1 MREVCKSGAVV
12 AAVVAV
18 LEKQSRQMT
27 PVPKPPPVPPRNPD
41 NIHQCSPNFSA
52 KNSDEP
58 RKPDCTTNIIN
69 SNKSDFKNRNTQ
81 ESALDEN
88 YFELAVQD
96 FNSVAEDVEKTFC
109 DDAVAKL
116 NVKSE
121 CEKHVGELRRR
132 NCVTIDLKSNDEERK
147 TETSGNRSSS
157 SLKHRAPDTDDLLA
171 VLGYRGNGDIDS
183 DSLERSSD
191 SEGEL
196 YINAGLPTITEE
208 ERVSGSSAQSFRGC
222 DEDDSSIEDDSTLK
236 DRNQAWSGSVSN
248 QDGSTSDLS
257 TTSSERTG
265 TLGDKCSTRCTN
277 DFQWI
282 RKEHSP
288 LSPPSTSP
296 QPTQSPLRMEEE
308 LSHEAPPL
316 SKPPISR
323 SLREKTQRRSND
335 RSTGPS
341 APGSLDRRRHPHL
354 KREERDQKSR
364 SSHVKTPPRLDDFQS
379 NLYNSTQN
387 GYCCPPPYEGYFE
400 SFHRRHERSDPQR
413 YGSSPMLMEH
423 REHRFSD
430 RGSHPDIYGD
440 CSRYRHE
447 MPCCA
452 YHLGPPPC
460 CFYGGERG
468 YHWTPPPFPKPG
480 EQDEK
485 LRKVQYEK
493 DSLQLQVQVLTEQ
506 IEAQSDK
513 ISDLEKTLQ
522 EKKTLLSDAEEKLQ
536 REVLSRSS
544 LETQKLE
551 LMSLMSELKL
561 NSASLERENLELRN
575 SLFNNNSDGK
585 KPPVMPRIPAAS
597 HGQLTSTP
605 QHSIQGLRVS
615 PSPSPVG
622 MPLAAARNVESTA
635 YQTEILRPKTPP
647 SSYKRQI
654 DVQYGSLP
662 RQQFVANGASN
673 GGMFAMVDNNAN
685 PQKKGVAFGRNS
697 SLQHLHMVMGGGRM
711 RGFSVP
717 NLAETEK
724 TVVDG
729 TSSKENSPSSPQL
742 TFNKTKGIKKI
753 FGKMKRSGSGNLEDL
768 PAGIGEFQRGGV
780 RATAAARLGWSEPQL
795 SPRPDKPF
803 AEWDTENICDWL
815 QDLGL
820 DQYIPDAKRWVK
832 NGQQLQESS
841 IADIEKELNVKNPL
855 HKKKLQLALIDT
867 GENCSSDLYLSLAGK
882 LDTAWVLRWLDDAG
896 LPQYKENFLINRVDG
911 RVLHRLTID
920 DLALLHVT
928 SLLHVASIKRGIQVL
943 RENNYEPSCLQR
955 RSLPDDPD
963 KSTPKQISLWTTHRV
978 MEWLR
983 AVDLA
988 EYAPNLRGAGVHGGL
1003 MVLEPKFTADLL
1015 ASLLSIP
1022 PGKTLLRRHLN
1033 THFKELLGKD
1043 IIQEKREL
1051 EATLGY
1057 TPLTPSSKL
1066 KVAKKSQFSLKR
1078 KKSKGEADYGDLVC
1092 PLNADKQ
1099 SGELSSSGVNM
1110 GMMKMENLGGEDVCL
1125 RAEKTVASRSLP
1137 ASVRNSPITQ
1147 RHV

>member
-18 LEKQSRQMT
+18 LEKQSRQY
-27 PVPKPPPVPPRNPD
+27 PQSQKAPPVPPR
-41 NIHQCSPNFSA
+41 SPPLSR
-52 KNSDEP
+52 NSFKS
-58 RKPDCTTNIIN
+58 RKQQEHTTNIIN
-69 SNKSDFKNRNTQ
+69 TNNEDFIYRNTQ
-81 ESALDEN
+81 ETSTDEHN
-88 YFELAVQD
+88 FELAVQD
-96 FNSVAEDVEKTFC
+96 FNTVAEDVEKTFS
-109 DDAVAKL
+109 DGATAK
-116 NVKSE
+116 NNPVKSE
-121 CEKHVGELRRR
+121 CFTNSTLKDILGSKLFGQTVEDDGVVQVKGVTSEFRRK
-132 NCVTIDLKSNDEERK
+132 NCLTIDLKSEEDDCGQSSGESKK
-147 TETSGNRSSS
+147 TDGSLGSRSLVFEKSSG
-157 SLKHRAPDTDDLLA
+157 TEELLV
-171 VLGYRGNGDIDS
+171 VLGYDGDEIDS

-196 YINAGLPTITEE
+196 YVNEGLATITEE
-208 ERVSGSSAQSFRGC
+208 ERISGSSAQSFRGC
-222 DEDDSSIEDDSTLK
+222 GEDDSSIEDESTLK
-236 DRNQAWSGSVSN
+236 DRNQGWSGSASN

-257 TTSSERTG
+257 STSSERNG
-265 TLGDKCSTRCTN
+265 TLGEPGSTRCTN

-282 RKEHSP
+282 RKDP
-288 LSPPSTSP
+288 LSPSRTSP
-296 QPTQSPLRMEEE
+296 QPVRMEDEITQD
-308 LSHEAPPL
+308 HPPL

-323 SLREKTQRRSND
+323 SLRDKTPKRSAE
-335 RSTGPS
+335 RGGPS
-341 APGSLDRRRHPHL
+341 APGSLDRRRHGHL

-364 SSHVKTPPRLDDFQS
+364 SSHVKSPPRLEDFQP
-379 NLYNSTQN
+379 NLTNTNYQN
-387 GYCCPPPYEGYFE
+387 GYCCPPAYEGYFE

-423 REHRFSD
+423 RDHRFSD

-440 CSRYRHE
+440 CSRFRHE
-447 MPCCA
+447 MSCCA
-452 YHLGPPPC
+452 YHLAPPPC
-460 CFYGGERG
+460 CYYGGERG
-468 YHWTPPPFPKPG
+468 GYHCTPPSYPKPG

-485 LRKVQYEK
+485 LRKIQFEK
-493 DSLQLQVQVLTEQ
+493 DNLQLQVQVLTEQ

-513 ISDLEKTLQ
+513 ISDLEKMLQ
-522 EKKTLLSDAEEKLQ
+522 EKKSLLSDSEEKLQ

-551 LMSLMSELKL
+551 LMSIISELKL
-561 NSASLERENLELRN
+561 TAAALERENIDLRN
-575 SLFNNNSDGK
+575 CQFNNNSDGK
-585 KPPVMPRIPAAS
+585 KPPLVPRISSSSQP
-597 HGQLTSTP
+597 QLTSTP
-605 QHSIQGLRVS
+605 QHSTQGLRVS

-622 MPLAAARNVESTA
+622 MSTRNADLSQS
-635 YQTEILRPKTPP
+635 YQNDILRPKTPP
-647 SSYKRQI
+647 SNYKRQI

-662 RQQFVANGASN
+662 RQQFLLNGGSNGAVFSV
-673 GGMFAMVDNNAN
+673 VDNNAN
-685 PQKKGVAFGRNS
+685 PQKKGVAF
-697 SLQHLHMVMGGGRM
+697 
-711 RGFSVP
+711 
-717 NLAETEK
+717 AENDKIVGEAA
-724 TVVDG
+724 
-729 TSSKENSPSSPQL
+729 SKENSPGSPTL
-742 TFNKTKGIKKI
+742 TFNKNKGIKKI
-753 FGKMKRSGSGNLEDL
+753 FGRMKRSGSGNLEDL
-768 PAGIGEFQRGGV
+768 PAGVGEFQRGGV

-795 SPRPDKPF
+795 SPKPDKPF

-820 DQYIPDAKRWVK
+820 DQYVPDAKRWVK

-841 IADIEKELNVKNPL
+841 IHEIEKELNVKNLL
-855 HKKKLQLALIDT
+855 HKRKLQLALIDT
-867 GENCSSDLYLSLAGK
+867 AENSSSDPYLSQAGN

-911 RVLHRLTID
+911 RVLHRLTMD

-943 RENNYEPSCLQR
+943 RENNYEPTCLQR
-955 RSLPDDPD
+955 RSLPDDPT
-963 KSTPKQISLWTTHRV
+963 KPTPKQISLWTTHRV

-1051 EATLGY
+1051 EATMGY
-1057 TPLTPSSKL
+1057 IPLTPSGKL
-1066 KVAKKSQFSLKR
+1066 KVPRKSQFSLKR

-1092 PLNADKQ
+1092 PLNPDKQ
-1099 SGELSSSGVNM
+1099 SGDLSSSALNM
-1110 GMMKMENLGGEDVCL
+1110 GMTKTGNLEAEDVFVDKP
-1125 RAEKTVASRSLP
+1125 AATRSLP
-1137 ASVRNSPITQ
+1137 ASVRNSPVTL